1 MIEHDWSWIT
11 GLVDCQ
17 ALPNATD
24 LWDSRCWPFY
34 LERYV
39 PRSRRDCEK
48 GGGFIQLRWFQVCS
62 ADDLGCVSLKSFR
75 VRCGTDDITRAELSR
90 AEQSRAELAEPAE
103 RSRAQPSQ
111 PSVAKPSQAEPSRAE
126 PSRAE
131 PSPAEMSRAE
141 PSRAEPSRAE
151 PSRAVPNQPSET
163 RTINK
168 TCLGNYLILH
178 IKPYN
183 TQTSNTGSTKKY
195 PTSDVLLERQGPSL
209 SRSQQTSPARRQ
221 HGGRVSFD

>member
-34 LERYV
+34 LARYV

-151 PSRAVPNQPSET
+151 PSRAVPNQQNET
-163 RTINK
+163 GTNQQNLFRKLSYQLQVKMTLKHHTILFLQYTNV
-168 TCLGNYLILH
+168 
-178 IKPYN
+178 
-183 TQTSNTGSTKKY
+183 KY
-195 PTSDVLLERQGPSL
+195 RLDEKHPT
-209 SRSQQTSPARRQ
+209 
-221 HGGRVSFD
+221 